1 MDRLTWEALLTFV
14 LLVIGFISLYA
25 AIHKRTNFARY
36 SMTVLLIASGAPLA
50 VMLVLESRRDALDAN
65 IGLGMAFL
73 LTWLITALVFA
84 ASVIIWIVKKRKHG

>member
-14 LLVIGFISLYA
+14 LLVAGFISLYA
-25 AIHKRTNFARY
+25 GIHKRTNFARY
-36 SMTVLLIASGAPLA
+36 SMTVLLAASGAPLA

-84 ASVIIWIVKKRKHG
+84 ASVIIWIVKKRKQG

>member
-1 MDRLTWEALLTFV
+1 MDRLTWEALLTF
-14 LLVIGFISLYA
+14 LLLIAGFISLYA
-25 AIHKRTNFARY
+25 AIHKRTTFARY
-36 SMTVLLIASGAPLA
+36 SMTVLLVASGAPLA

-84 ASVIIWIVKKRKHG
+84 ASVIIWIVKKRKNV